1 MRPGYLQQILSGP
14 IAAGLLALGSR
25 RQPCPAPPEPPSCP
39 ETCAEAPACVCPGA
53 PACVCPEPAA
63 CPPTELGWE
72 EVLIIG
78 VATWAVQ
85 TGVGRHYLA
94 WYDGDDVY
102 HEQVALWP
110 QTHARWVIL
119 TPDFDMYSEMLDG
132 SEGVDGV
139 VRIIGLR
146 PDGRL
151 PRLDK
156 PAYRFK
162 QALDLDALKGYIR
175 EGRRLA
181 LQDGTA
187 AGDPPIEVADVVMPD
202 REVVPL
208 DTMFGGRFLPRRL
221 PLRRGAAAAA
231 AGADDGPPG
240 DAAAGSDAGAA
251 PALAAVG
258 DGASPVYPQAGPLD
272 TPRGYA
278 WLLMEGGNLGDE
290 VVLGPD
296 DFRLSDYDA
305 MILRRGQGRR
315 AELVPLTEVDD
326 CVRARRE
333 ELADQ
338 LRPAGAAPLPPPLG
352 LPPGP
357 SAEAPEGADA
367 AGGTATPPPVAEDA
381 RTLWIDYDEQG
392 ERYKPYRKAV
402 QESFS

>member
-1 MRPGYLQQILSGP
+1 MRPVSLPQIPSGP
-14 IAAGLLALGSR
+14 VAAGLLALGTR
-25 RQPCPAPPEPPSCP
+25 RQACPIPPEPPICP
-39 ETCAEAPACVCPGA
+39 ETCAEAPPCACPAA
-53 PACVCPEPAA
+53 PARVCPEPAA
-63 CPPTELGWE
+63 CPPTELSRE

-78 VATWAVQ
+78 AVTWAVQ
-85 TGVGRHYLA
+85 TGIGWAMALVGLGAEAEFLRRLLPGRHYLA
-94 WYDGDDVY
+94 WCDGGGVY
-102 HEQVALWP
+102 HERVALWP

-119 TPDFDMYSEMLDG
+119 TPDYDMYSEMLDG

-139 VRIIGLR
+139 VRIVGLR

-162 QALDLDALKGYIR
+162 EALDLDALKGYIR

-181 LQDGTA
+181 LQDGAA

-208 DTMFGGRFLPRRL
+208 DTLFGGRFLPRRP

-231 AGADDGPPG
+231 AGADNGPPG

-251 PALAAVG
+251 PALGAAG
-258 DGASPVYPQAGPLD
+258 DGAGPGYPRAGPLD
-272 TPRGYA
+272 TPRGHA
-278 WLLMEGGNLGDE
+278 WVLAEGGRAGNLGDE

-305 MILRRGQGRR
+305 MITRRGQGRR
-315 AELVPLTEVDD
+315 AELVPITEVDEF
-326 CVRARRE
+326 VRARRE

-338 LRPAGAAPLPPPLG
+338 L
-352 LPPGP
+352 
-357 SAEAPEGADA
+357 
-367 AGGTATPPPVAEDA
+367 
-381 RTLWIDYDEQG
+381 
-392 ERYKPYRKAV
+392 
-402 QESFS
+402 